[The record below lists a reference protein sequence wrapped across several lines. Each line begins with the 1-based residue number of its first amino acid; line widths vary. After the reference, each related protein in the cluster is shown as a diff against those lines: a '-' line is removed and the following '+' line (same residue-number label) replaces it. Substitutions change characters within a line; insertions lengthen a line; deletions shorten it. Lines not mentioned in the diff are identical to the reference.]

1 MTINENFVKQANI
14 LAGPL
19 LVMAPDMPTTPRA
32 DDQNRTAIE
41 SSPQNRWP
49 VVISGPSG
57 VGKGT
62 LAQKLFEAHPGVF
75 ASTVSHT
82 TRAPRSGEVEGASYY
97 FISVAEFELLISQ
110 NAFVEYTSF
119 SGHYYGTSKHTIA
132 EQIAKGLVVL
142 LDIEMHGVKQIKMHP
157 GFNARYVFIKPPSM
171 EELGARLRG
180 RGTESEESIQKRLTT
195 AEAELEYSKTP
206 GVHDI
211 IITNNN
217 IEEAFEKLNKYIFY
231 GPTV

>member
-1 MTINENFVKQANI
+1 MT
-14 LAGPL
+14 
-19 LVMAPDMPTTPRA
+19 PDMPITPRA
-32 DDQNRTAIE
+32 EGQNRTAIE
-41 SSPQNRWP
+41 SSPPNRWP

-62 LAQKLFEAHPGVF
+62 LAQKLFDAHPGVF

-82 TRAPRSGEVEGASYY
+82 TRAPRSGEVEGVSYY

-132 EQIAKGLVVL
+132 EQTAKGLVVL

-157 GFNARYVFIKPPSM
+157 GFNARCVFIKPPSM
-171 EELGARLRG
+171 EELEARLRG
-180 RGTESEESIQKRLTT
+180 RGTESEESIQKRLTR

-211 IITNNN
+211 IITNDK
-217 IEEAFEKLNKYIFY
+217 IEEAFEKLDKYIFY
-231 GPTV
+231 GPTA